1 MHVPTQT
8 KVAVKMIKNCFK
20 DGYNARKMLSEIQIL
35 RKLSEQK
42 SNCFTTQI
50 YDVLYPEFDATSE
63 DPLEYIFIVMEH
75 EESDLRKLLS
85 EYESLDFSDEHIK
98 ILMYNILCSMHY
110 LHSAN
115 IIHRDIKP

>member
-1 MHVPTQT
+1 
-8 KVAVKMIKNCFK
+8 
-20 DGYNARKMLSEIQIL
+20 MLSEIQIL

-50 YDVLYPEFDATSE
+50 YDVLFPEFDETSE
-63 DPLEYIFIVMEH
+63 DSLEYIFIVMEH